1 MLGSFSVPW
10 LVAES
15 AEPSAKAATP
25 ETEKS
30 NKERIAALCIIMFE
44 IESVDLIT
52 PKRISRWPGIKSA
65 NHHSTCLIGAVKPIE
80 LNRSAGFDLQVAF
93 WSLLCGTALMAPL

>member
-1 MLGSFSVPW
+1 MPW

-44 IESVDLIT
+44 IESVDRDNSQTDIT
-52 PKRISRWPGIKSA
+52 LARNK
-65 NHHSTCLIGAVKPIE
+65 IG
-80 LNRSAGFDLQVAF
+80 
-93 WSLLCGTALMAPL
+93 